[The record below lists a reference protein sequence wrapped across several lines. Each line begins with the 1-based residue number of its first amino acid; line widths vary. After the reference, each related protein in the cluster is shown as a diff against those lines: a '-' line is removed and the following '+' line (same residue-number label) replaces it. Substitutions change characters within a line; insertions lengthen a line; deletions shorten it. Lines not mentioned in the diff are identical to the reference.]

1 LRRSA
6 FIAII
11 SISILA
17 IFLMIPMNKSFSWSC
32 AQSLEPKELF
42 KRYDSIFIG
51 KVIQLSNE
59 NVGNLNP
66 KSRVTFE
73 VKSSLKGNDRDNLT
87 IVTTAGS
94 VFIEGKDYLVYAYK
108 TTMKNYLYKY
118 EEGELATDT
127 MCGGTKE
134 LSLANYDLKQ
144 IDEAKDSNV
153 IIDLIIAFFVSFV
166 IITLLLIIKRRR
178 N

>member
-1 LRRSA
+1 
-6 FIAII
+6 
-11 SISILA
+11 
-17 IFLMIPMNKSFSWSC
+17 MIPPNKSFSWSC
-32 AQSLEPKELF
+32 SESLEPKELF

-73 VKSSLKGNDRDNLT
+73 VESSLKGNNRDNLT

-94 VFIEGKDYLVYAYK
+94 EFIEGEDYLVYAYK

-118 EEGELATDT
+118 EEGELAADT

-134 LSLANYDLKQ
+134 LSIANYDLKQ
-144 IDEAKDSNV
+144 IDEAKDLKV
-153 IIDLIIAFFVSFV
+153 IINLINTFFF
-166 IITLLLIIKRRR
+166 L
-178 N
+178 